1 MQDRWVP
8 AMYIIHI
15 KQKVD
20 FISKPDQ
27 DSQRIKYIYNYKYI
41 NFTAVCKIRLQWF
54 QWIFWK
60 LWEKLPVYVRLQW
73 FQWIFWK
80 LWEKLPVC
88 HKSYTCLLKM
98 LLKNQYENIE
108 NKLGTLQGILLNL

>member
-1 MQDRWVP
+1 MVEYKEYMLDKWVP

-60 LWEKLPVYVRLQW
+60 LWEKLPVYV
-73 FQWIFWK
+73 ISHIHVYPK
-80 LWEKLPVC
+80 C
-88 HKSYTCLLKM
+88 Y
-98 LLKNQYENIE
+98 
-108 NKLGTLQGILLNL
+108 